1 MWAVRV
7 NNIGL
12 VCAGH
17 DEHKARET
25 ARVYAVRAL
34 LGYGRAAHEDVSL
47 WRDDALVEEYLPDA
61 PYPAVLAWALEEL
74 GHDGWEV
81 RGTRVAKGAHTIH
94 RLQHCYR
101 WECLGLEVEASSL
114 QHLIDEADDV
124 LRTRSNQLSEALS
137 GLQENT

>member
-1 MWAVRV
+1 MWEVRV

-12 VCAGH
+12 VYSGH
-17 DEHKARET
+17 DVQEAHKTTRL
-25 ARVYAVRAL
+25 YAVRAL

-47 WRDDALVEEYLPDA
+47 WKDDALVEEYLPDA
-61 PYPAVLAWALEEL
+61 PYPAVLTWALEEF

-101 WECLGLEVEASSL
+101 WEALGLESEASSL
-114 QHLIDEADDV
+114 QALIEQADDV
-124 LRTRSNQLSEALS
+124 LRTRRNQLSEALS
-137 GLQENT
+137 DLQEQT